1 MAPSRRREETTLK
14 RPRKASDDSPYLR
27 LFYALRRVAQ
37 AVEVDSRRLAKAVNA
52 TGPQLV
58 CLRGIVTYEPTTA
71 TDISSLVYLSPS
83 TVVGI
88 FDRLESKGLVKR
100 RRDRKDR
107 RVVFVTATD
116 AGRELVARAP
126 HPLFD
131 ALGKL
136 LGKLSKTEQQVLV
149 ATVDELARLIEGLPA
164 DE

>member
-14 RPRKASDDSPYLR
+14 RPRKTSEDTPNLR
-27 LFYALRRVAQ
+27 LFYALRRVSQ
-37 AVEVDSRRLAKAVNA
+37 GVEVDSRRLAKELNV

-58 CLRGIVTYEPTTA
+58 CLRGVVTYEPTTA
-71 TDISSLVYLSPS
+71 TDISHLVYLSPS

-88 FDRLESKGLVKR
+88 FDRLESKGLAKR

-116 AGRELVARAP
+116 AGRDLVVRAP
-126 HPLFD
+126 HPLFE

-136 LGKLSKTEQQVLV
+136 LKTLSKTEQQALV
-149 ATVDELARLIEGLPA
+149 RAIDELARLIEGLPVPA
-164 DE
+164 